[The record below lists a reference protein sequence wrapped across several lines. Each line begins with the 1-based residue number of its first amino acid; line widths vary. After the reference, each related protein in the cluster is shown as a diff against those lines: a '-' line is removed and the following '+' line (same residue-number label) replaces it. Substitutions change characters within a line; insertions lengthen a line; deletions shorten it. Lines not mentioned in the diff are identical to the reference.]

1 MMCLMGGLIQNDAF
15 HGDGIGQ
22 RHPKIGFEPEAFQ
35 LDMLLAVFAR
45 NTLHDVNVLHLG

>member
-1 MMCLMGGLIQNDAF
+1 MLCLVGGLIQNDAL